1 MSLIEKSKDM
11 ERRYEGGIDTWGN
24 RERRLYQSIFKKA
37 VDLTKVE
44 LPTPGE
50 YNWFDVGCGGGN
62 IWDTVLENSDIT
74 TTFTVSGCDIVPKAV
89 DDLINRYPDTVRK
102 NVFVCD
108 LEEEHSTGTVSE
120 LRRALSGAD
129 VVSFVDVLYYLG
141 EKRDYRETL
150 DELWEM
156 IRPGCI
162 VICADSLIPY
172 QRRSYLKRKPDCI
185 LLHSY
190 TDYTEPVSEEV
201 NPTGRRWHR
210 YLKVM
215 IYKKGE
221 LTCPTV

>member
-11 ERRYEGGIDTWGN
+11 ERRYEEGIDTWGN

-37 VDLTKVE
+37 VDLVKLE
-44 LPTPGE
+44 LHDPGE

-62 IWDTVLENSDIT
+62 IWDTVLENSDPDI
-74 TTFTVSGCDIVPKAV
+74 TFTVSGCDIVLKAV
-89 DDLINRYPDTVRK
+89 EDLMTRYSETVRK
-102 NVFVCD
+102 DVFVCD
-108 LEEEHSTGTVSE
+108 LETEHHTG
-120 LRRALSGAD
+120 ALSKLGFAFMRSD
-129 VVSFVDVLYYLG
+129 VISFVDVLYYLG

-150 DELWEM
+150 DELWSM
-156 IRPGCI
+156 IPTGCI

-172 QRRSYLKRKPDCI
+172 QRRSYFKKKPDCT

-201 NPTGRRWHR
+201 NPTGRKWHR